1 MVLLN
6 QRAGDD
12 IFPENDKIQSSAI
25 AIATP
30 MTETIQQ
37 LTLFALSD
45 HQAPLPDYQVRE
57 SQRARHVSLKVSF
70 QGELE
75 VVVPPGF
82 NETEIPSIVERR
94 RGWITK
100 TLERIET
107 QRATL
112 PAAHDVDKPTEL
124 ELRSLNEV
132 WQVVYKVTRDSTVA
146 LTQSNPQELTLRG
159 PIEDDVACRELL
171 RNWLQRKAR
180 VELAP
185 WLQQLSQRCD
195 LAYSRMSVRGQST
208 RWGSCSSKQSISLN
222 YKLLFLPPTLVDYV
236 LIHELC
242 HTVHM
247 NHSKVFWQLVRQY
260 YPELDQAKA
269 ELKKGWHFVP
279 HWVDA

>member
-1 MVLLN
+1 
-6 QRAGDD
+6 
-12 IFPENDKIQSSAI
+12 
-25 AIATP
+25 
-30 MTETIQQ
+30 MTETAQQ
-37 LTLFALSD
+37 LTLFALTD
-45 HQAPLPDYQVRE
+45 HQAPLPKYQVRE

-70 QGELE
+70 QGTLE

-82 NETEIPSIVERR
+82 NETEIPGILERR

-100 TLERIET
+100 TLHRIEK

-112 PAAHDVDKPTEL
+112 PKEHSVEKPTEL
-124 ELRSLNEV
+124 ELRSRDEV
-132 WQVVYKVTRDSTVA
+132 WTVVYKATRGATVA

-159 PIEDDVACRELL
+159 PLEDATACRELL

-180 VELAP
+180 LELAP

-195 LAYSRMSVRGQST
+195 LAYSRMTVRGQST

-236 LIHELC
+236 LTHELC

-269 ELKKGWHFVP
+269 DLKKGWQYVP

>member
-1 MVLLN
+1 
-6 QRAGDD
+6 
-12 IFPENDKIQSSAI
+12 
-25 AIATP
+25 
-30 MTETIQQ
+30 MTETTQQ

-45 HQAPLPDYQVRE
+45 HQTPLPKYQVRE
-57 SQRARHVSLKVSF
+57 SQRARHVSLKVSY
-70 QGELE
+70 QGTLE

-82 NETEIPSIVERR
+82 NATEIPSILERR

-100 TLERIET
+100 TLKRIEQ
-107 QRATL
+107 QRESL
-112 PAAHDVDKPTEL
+112 PKEHSVEKPTLL
-124 ELRSLNEV
+124 ELRSRDEA
-132 WQVVYKVTRDSTVA
+132 WQVVYKSARGSTVA

-159 PIEDDVACRELL
+159 PIDDAEACRELL

-180 VELAP
+180 LELTP

-195 LAYSRMSVRGQST
+195 LAYSRLTVRGQST

-222 YKLLFLPPTLVDYV
+222 YKLLFLPPSLVDYV

-247 NHSKVFWQLVRQY
+247 NHSKAFWQLVRQY
-260 YPELDQAKA
+260 CPELDQAKA
-269 ELKKGWHFVP
+269 DLKKGWQYVP